1 MDMKVSSNN
10 INMVEHIVHYYL
22 DTIKNTRGSINKIN
36 LSVEMFNI
44 IYDNI
49 NYFKNN
55 NIFMAT
61 LYTTLKKLKNEITD
75 IDCNLELEEWCD
87 IYNKLIKYK
96 KDNL

>member
-1 MDMKVSSNN
+1 MDAKVSSNDIN
-10 INMVEHIVHYYL
+10 ILKHVMLYYL
-22 DTIKNTRGSINKIN
+22 DTIKNTRGNINKIN

-55 NIFMAT
+55 NIFMLT
-61 LYTTLKKLKNEITD
+61 LYTTLKKLKNEISD
-75 IDCNLELEEWCD
+75 MDCNLELEKWCD

>member
-1 MDMKVSSNN
+1 MDSKDSSND
-10 INMVEHIVHYYL
+10 INMVERVIYYYL
-22 DTIKNTRGSINKIN
+22 DTIKNTKGDINKIN

-55 NIFMAT
+55 NIFMST
-61 LYTTLKKLKNEITD
+61 LYTTLKKLKNEISD
-75 IDCNLELEEWCD
+75 MDCNLELEKWCD

>member
-1 MDMKVSSNN
+1 MDSKVSSNDIN
-10 INMVEHIVHYYL
+10 ILKHVILYYL
-22 DTIKNTRGSINKIN
+22 DTIKNTRGDVNKIN

-44 IYDNI
+44 IYYNI

-55 NIFMAT
+55 NIFMST
-61 LYTTLKKLKNEITD
+61 LYTTLKKLKNEISD
-75 IDCNLELEEWCD
+75 MDCNLELEEWCN